1 MASYLDKLAFNVQ
14 VIRKSC
20 PGLAPRGDFWM
31 SSLPSPG
38 SASKE
43 YEMVLEF
50 NVRHGLEGGEEPI
63 G

>member
-1 MASYLDKLAFNVQ
+1 M
-14 VIRKSC
+14 IRKLCS
-20 PGLAPRGDFWM
+20 GFAPLGEFWT

-43 YEMVLEF
+43 NEMVLEF
-50 NVRHGLEGGEEPI
+50 TPRHGPEGGEELM